1 MIVYDCI
8 ILFFLILFSA
18 FFSGSETAFMNL
30 KIHRKNIPINLKA
43 ILKDEQLF
51 LTSVLSAN
59 TIVNISIAVISTY
72 LASDIFEY
80 YGFQESI
87 IPTYLW
93 ILEIFIVG
101 LIILLF
107 GEILP
112 KKIAM
117 SKSMEFA
124 RLAYYPLKFFLI
136 IITPFTVVVNLIISL
151 IMTLFPFIKK
161 EKVFDT
167 EEELRIAT
175 EIGEEDG
182 TIEEDESEM
191 IQSVLEFDNKMV
203 REIMTPRVDIA
214 SISSESNIDDLM
226 DLIKEK
232 KYSKIPMY
240 DKSIDK
246 IKGIIYAKDV
256 LPYLIGSRPKKIN
269 ISDFCKDP
277 IFIPENKPIDDM
289 LQEFRDKKTQIAIIV
304 DEWGGTAGL
313 VTVEDI
319 VEEVLGEI
327 RDPYDIENDLFI
339 KKSDNHYSLDA
350 KIGIYDIEEELDIE
364 FPEDRDYDT
373 LGGYIFFS
381 LGKIPEKG
389 ESVHFSKWDFKVKS
403 IAENRIKIVEAKRK
417 I

>member
-1 MIVYDCI
+1 MILTDSI
-8 ILFFLILFSA
+8 ILFFLILLSA

-30 KIHRKNIPINLKA
+30 KVHRKSIPAHLKA

-59 TIVNISIAVISTY
+59 TVVNISIAVISTY
-72 LASDIFEY
+72 LTSYIFKQ
-80 YGFQESI
+80 YGFSDSI
-87 IPTYLW
+87 YLW
-93 ILEIFIVG
+93 ILEVFFVG
-101 LIILLF
+101 MIILVF
-107 GEILP
+107 GEIVP
-112 KKIAM
+112 KKIAIR
-117 SKSMEFA
+117 KSMQFA
-124 RLAYYPLKFFLI
+124 KISYYPLKFFLVV
-136 IITPFTVVVNLIISL
+136 ITPFAFVVNLIIKS
-151 IMTLFPFIKK
+151 IMTFFPFIKK

-167 EEELRIAT
+167 EEELKIAT
-175 EIGEEDG
+175 ELGEADG

-203 REIMTPRVDIA
+203 REIMTPRVDIS
-214 SISSESNIDDLM
+214 SISSGASIDDLM

-240 DKSIDK
+240 DESIDK

-256 LPYLIGSRPKKIN
+256 LPYLIGSRPEKIN
-269 ISDFCKDP
+269 ISDFCKDAL
-277 IFIPENKPIDDM
+277 FIPENKPIDDM
-289 LQEFRDKKTQIAIIV
+289 LEEFRSKKTQIAIIV

-319 VEEVLGEI
+319 VEEVFGEI

-339 KKSDNHYSLDA
+339 KRTDNHYLLDA
-350 KIGIYDIEEELDIE
+350 KIGIYDIEEELDID

-381 LGKIPEKG
+381 LGKIPEVK
-389 ESVHFSKWDFKVKS
+389 ESVSFGKWNFEVKS
-403 IAENRIKIVEAKRK
+403 IVDNRIKKVEAKRK
-417 I
+417 L

>member
-1 MIVYDCI
+1 MIIADYI
-8 ILFFLILFSA
+8 ILFFLILLSA

-30 KIHRKNIPINLKA
+30 KVHRKNIPSHLKM

-59 TIVNISIAVISTY
+59 TVVNISIAVMSTY
-72 LASDIFEY
+72 MTSEIFKKFKFE
-80 YGFQESI
+80 ESI
-87 IPTYLW
+87 YLW
-93 ILEIFIVG
+93 ILEVFIVG
-101 LIILLF
+101 MIILIF

-112 KKIAM
+112 KKIAIR
-117 SKSMEFA
+117 KSMQFA
-124 RLAYYPLKFFLI
+124 RLSFYPLKFFLVV
-136 IITPFTVVVNLIISL
+136 ITPFAFLVNFIIKS
-151 IMTLFPFIKK
+151 IMVLFPFIKK

-167 EEELRIAT
+167 EEELKIAT
-175 EIGEEDG
+175 ELGEAEG

-214 SISSESNIDDLM
+214 SISSDSSIDELM

-240 DKSIDK
+240 DQNIDK
-246 IKGIIYAKDV
+246 IKGIIYAKDI
-256 LPYLIGSRPKKIN
+256 LPYLIGSRPEKIN
-269 ISDFCKDP
+269 ISDFCKEP
-277 IFIPENKPIDDM
+277 LFIPENKPIDDM
-289 LQEFRDKKTQIAIIV
+289 LEEFRDKKTQIAIIV

-319 VEEVLGEI
+319 VEEVFGEI

-339 KKSDNHYSLDA
+339 KKADEHYSLDA

-381 LGKIPEKG
+381 LGKIPEEG
-389 ESVHFSKWDFKVKS
+389 EAVYFANWNFEVKS
-403 IAENRIKIVEAKRK
+403 IVDNRIKTVEARRQY
-417 I
+417 

>member
-1 MIVYDCI
+1 MILTDSI
-8 ILFFLILFSA
+8 ILFFLILLSA

-30 KIHRKNIPINLKA
+30 KVHRKSIPAHLKA

-59 TIVNISIAVISTY
+59 TVVNISIAVISTY
-72 LASDIFEY
+72 LTSYIFKQ
-80 YGFQESI
+80 YGFSDSI
-87 IPTYLW
+87 YLW
-93 ILEIFIVG
+93 ILEVFFVG
-101 LIILLF
+101 MIILVF
-107 GEILP
+107 GEIVP
-112 KKIAM
+112 KKIAIR
-117 SKSMEFA
+117 KSMQFA
-124 RLAYYPLKFFLI
+124 KISFYPLKFFLI
-136 IITPFTVVVNLIISL
+136 VITPFAFVVNLIIKS
-151 IMTLFPFIKK
+151 IMTFFPFIKK

-167 EEELRIAT
+167 EEELKIAT
-175 EIGEEDG
+175 ELGEADG

-203 REIMTPRVDIA
+203 REIMTPRVDIS
-214 SISSESNIDDLM
+214 SISSGASIDDLM

-240 DKSIDK
+240 DESIDK

-256 LPYLIGSRPKKIN
+256 LPYLIGSRPEKIN
-269 ISDFCKDP
+269 ISDFCKDAL
-277 IFIPENKPIDDM
+277 FIPENKPIDDM
-289 LQEFRDKKTQIAIIV
+289 LEEFRSKKTQIAIIV

-319 VEEVLGEI
+319 VEEVFGEI

-339 KKSDNHYSLDA
+339 KRTDNHYSLDA
-350 KIGIYDIEEELDIE
+350 KIGIYDIEEELDID

-381 LGKIPEKG
+381 LGKIPEVK
-389 ESVHFSKWDFKVKS
+389 ESVSFGKWNFEVKS
-403 IAENRIKIVEAKRK
+403 IVDNRIKNVEAKRK
-417 I
+417 L

>member
-1 MIVYDCI
+1 MIIDDYF
-8 ILFFLILFSA
+8 ILFLLILLSA

-30 KIHRKNIPINLKA
+30 KVHRKNVPSHLRML
-43 ILKDEQLF
+43 LKDEQLF

-59 TIVNISIAVISTY
+59 TIVNISIAVMSTY
-72 LASDIFEY
+72 LTRHIFEE
-80 YGFQESI
+80 YGFEESI
-87 IPTYLW
+87 YLW
-93 ILEIFIVG
+93 ILEVFVVG

-112 KKIAM
+112 KKIAIR
-117 SKSMEFA
+117 KSIEFA
-124 RLAYYPLKFFLI
+124 RVSYYPLKFFLV
-136 IITPFTVVVNLIISL
+136 IITPFSFIINLIIEL
-151 IMTLFPFIKK
+151 IMGLFPFIKK

-167 EEELRIAT
+167 EEELKIAT
-175 EIGEEDG
+175 ELGEADG

-191 IQSVLEFDNKMV
+191 IQSVLEFDDKMV

-214 SISSESNIDDLM
+214 SISSNSNIDELM

-240 DKSIDK
+240 DSSIDK
-246 IKGIIYAKDV
+246 IKGIIYAKDI
-256 LPYLIGSRPKKIN
+256 LPYLIGSRPEKIN
-269 ISDFCKDP
+269 ISDFCKEAL
-277 IFIPENKPIDDM
+277 FVPENKPIDDM
-289 LQEFRDKKTQIAIIV
+289 LEEFRDKKTQVAIVV

-327 RDPYDIENDLFI
+327 RDPYDIENDLFV
-339 KKSDNHYSLDA
+339 KKSESHYSLDA
-350 KIGIYDIEEELDIE
+350 KIGIYDMEEELDIE

-381 LGKIPEKG
+381 LGKIPKKD
-389 ESVHFSKWDFKVKS
+389 ESVEFSKWTFKVKT
-403 IAENRIKIVEAKRK
+403 IVENRIKIVEAKRK
-417 I
+417 L

>member
-1 MIVYDCI
+1 MIADFVI
-8 ILFFLILFSA
+8 VLFLILLSA

-30 KIHRKNIPINLKA
+30 KVHRKNMPSYLKL

-51 LTSVLSAN
+51 LISILSAN

-72 LASDIFEY
+72 LTSDIFKNYE
-80 YGFQESI
+80 FEESI
-87 IPTYLW
+87 YLW
-93 ILEIFIVG
+93 ILEVLIVG

-112 KKIAM
+112 KKVAM
-117 SKSMEFA
+117 KKSLQFA
-124 RLAYYPLKFFLI
+124 RASYYPLKFFLV
-136 IITPFTVVVNLIISL
+136 IITPFSFLINSIIRL

-167 EEELRIAT
+167 EEELKIAT
-175 EIGEEDG
+175 ELGEAEG
-182 TIEEDESEM
+182 TIKEDESEM
-191 IQSVLEFDNKMV
+191 IQSVLEFDDKMV

-214 SISSESNIDDLM
+214 SIKSNTSIDDLM

-240 DKSIDK
+240 EENIDK
-246 IKGIIYAKDV
+246 IKGIIYAKDI
-256 LPYLIGSRPKKIN
+256 LPYLIGSRPEKIN
-269 ISDFCKDP
+269 ISDFCKDAL
-277 IFIPENKPIDDM
+277 FIPENKPIDDM
-289 LQEFRDKKTQIAIIV
+289 LEEFRDKKTQIAIVV

-339 KKSDNHYSLDA
+339 KKSDNNYAIDA

-381 LGKIPEKG
+381 LGKIPDKG
-389 ESVHFSKWDFKVKS
+389 ESVQFSNWLFTVKT
-403 IAENRIKIVEAKRK
+403 IVDNRIKTVEAKK
-417 I
+417 QI

>member
-1 MIVYDCI
+1 MILTDSI
-8 ILFFLILFSA
+8 ILFFLILLSA

-30 KIHRKNIPINLKA
+30 KVHRKSIPAHLKA

-59 TIVNISIAVISTY
+59 TVVNISIAVISTY
-72 LASDIFEY
+72 LTSYIFKQ
-80 YGFQESI
+80 YGFSDSI
-87 IPTYLW
+87 YLW
-93 ILEIFIVG
+93 ILEVFFVG
-101 LIILLF
+101 MIILVF
-107 GEILP
+107 GEIVP
-112 KKIAM
+112 KKIAIR
-117 SKSMEFA
+117 KSMQFA
-124 RLAYYPLKFFLI
+124 KVSYYPLKFFLVV
-136 IITPFTVVVNLIISL
+136 ITPFAFVVNLIIKS
-151 IMTLFPFIKK
+151 IMTFFPFIKK

-167 EEELRIAT
+167 EEELKIAT
-175 EIGEEDG
+175 ELGEADG

-203 REIMTPRVDIA
+203 REIMTPRVDIS
-214 SISSESNIDDLM
+214 SISSGASIDDLM

-240 DKSIDK
+240 DESIDK

-256 LPYLIGSRPKKIN
+256 LPYLIGSRPEKIN
-269 ISDFCKDP
+269 ISDFCKDAL
-277 IFIPENKPIDDM
+277 FIPENKPIDDM
-289 LQEFRDKKTQIAIIV
+289 LEEFRSKKTQIAIIV

-319 VEEVLGEI
+319 VEEVFGEI

-339 KKSDNHYSLDA
+339 KRTDNHYSLDA
-350 KIGIYDIEEELDIE
+350 KIGIYDIEEELDID

-381 LGKIPEKG
+381 LGKIPEVK
-389 ESVHFSKWDFKVKS
+389 ESVSFGKWNFEVKS
-403 IAENRIKIVEAKRK
+403 IVDNRIKKVEAKRK
-417 I
+417 L

>member
-1 MIVYDCI
+1 MILTDSI
-8 ILFFLILFSA
+8 ILFFLILLSA

-30 KIHRKNIPINLKA
+30 KVHRKSIPAHLKA

-59 TIVNISIAVISTY
+59 TVVNISIAVISTY
-72 LASDIFEY
+72 LTSYIFKQ
-80 YGFQESI
+80 YGFSDSI
-87 IPTYLW
+87 YLW
-93 ILEIFIVG
+93 ILEVFFVG
-101 LIILLF
+101 MIILVF
-107 GEILP
+107 GEIVP
-112 KKIAM
+112 KKIAIR
-117 SKSMEFA
+117 KSMQFA
-124 RLAYYPLKFFLI
+124 KISYYPLKFFLVV
-136 IITPFTVVVNLIISL
+136 ITPFAFVVNLIIKS
-151 IMTLFPFIKK
+151 IMTFFPFIKK

-167 EEELRIAT
+167 EEELKIAT
-175 EIGEEDG
+175 ELGEADG

-203 REIMTPRVDIA
+203 REIMTPRVDIS
-214 SISSESNIDDLM
+214 SISSGASIDDLM

-240 DKSIDK
+240 DESIDK

-256 LPYLIGSRPKKIN
+256 LPYLIGSRPEKIN
-269 ISDFCKDP
+269 ISDFCKDAL
-277 IFIPENKPIDDM
+277 FIPENKPIDDM
-289 LQEFRDKKTQIAIIV
+289 LEEFRSKKTQIAIIV

-319 VEEVLGEI
+319 VEEVFGEI

-339 KKSDNHYSLDA
+339 KRTDNHYSLDA
-350 KIGIYDIEEELDIE
+350 KIGIYDIEEELDID

-381 LGKIPEKG
+381 LGKIPEVK
-389 ESVHFSKWDFKVKS
+389 ESVNFGKWNFEVKS
-403 IAENRIKIVEAKRK
+403 IVDNRIKKVEAKRK
-417 I
+417 L

>member
-1 MIVYDCI
+1 MIADFI
-8 ILFFLILFSA
+8 ILLLLILFSA

-30 KIHRKNIPINLKA
+30 KVHRKSMPSYLKR

-51 LTSVLSAN
+51 LISILSAN

-72 LASDIFEY
+72 LTSDIFKK
-80 YGFQESI
+80 YGFEESI
-87 IPTYLW
+87 YLW
-93 ILEIFIVG
+93 ILEVIIVG

-117 SKSMEFA
+117 KKSLQFA
-124 RLAYYPLKFFLI
+124 KASYYPLKFFLV
-136 IITPFTVVVNLIISL
+136 IITPFSFLINSIIGL

-167 EEELRIAT
+167 EEELKIAT
-175 EIGEEDG
+175 ELGEAEG
-182 TIEEDESEM
+182 TIKEDESEM
-191 IQSVLEFDNKMV
+191 IQSILEFDDKMV

-214 SISSESNIDDLM
+214 SIKSDSNIDDLM

-240 DKSIDK
+240 DENIDK
-246 IKGIIYAKDV
+246 IKGIIYAKDI
-256 LPYLIGSRPKKIN
+256 LPYLIGSRPEKIN
-269 ISDFCKDP
+269 ISDFCKEA

-289 LQEFRDKKTQIAIIV
+289 LEEFRDKKTQIAIVV

-339 KKSDNHYSLDA
+339 KRSDNNYTIDA

-381 LGKIPEKG
+381 LGKIPDKE
-389 ESVHFSKWDFKVKS
+389 ESVEFSKWSFTVKT
-403 IAENRIKIVEAKRK
+403 IVDNRIKTVEAKK
-417 I
+417 QI

>member
-1 MIVYDCI
+1 MILTDSI
-8 ILFFLILFSA
+8 ILFFLILLSA

-30 KIHRKNIPINLKA
+30 KVHRKSIPAHLKA

-59 TIVNISIAVISTY
+59 TVVNISIAVISTY
-72 LASDIFEY
+72 LTSYIFKQ
-80 YGFQESI
+80 YGFSDSI
-87 IPTYLW
+87 YLW
-93 ILEIFIVG
+93 ILEVFFVG
-101 LIILLF
+101 MIILVF
-107 GEILP
+107 GEIVP
-112 KKIAM
+112 KKIAIR
-117 SKSMEFA
+117 KSMQFA
-124 RLAYYPLKFFLI
+124 KISYYPLKFFLI
-136 IITPFTVVVNLIISL
+136 VITPFAFVVNLIIKS
-151 IMTLFPFIKK
+151 IMTFFPFIKK

-167 EEELRIAT
+167 EEELKIAT
-175 EIGEEDG
+175 ELGEADG

-203 REIMTPRVDIA
+203 REIMTPRVDIS
-214 SISSESNIDDLM
+214 SISSGASIDDLM

-240 DKSIDK
+240 DESIDK

-256 LPYLIGSRPKKIN
+256 LPYLIGSRPEKIN
-269 ISDFCKDP
+269 ISDFCKDAL
-277 IFIPENKPIDDM
+277 FIPENKPIDDM
-289 LQEFRDKKTQIAIIV
+289 LEEFRSKKTQIAIIV

-319 VEEVLGEI
+319 VEEVFGEI

-339 KKSDNHYSLDA
+339 KRTDNHYSLDA
-350 KIGIYDIEEELDIE
+350 KIGIYDIEEELDID

-381 LGKIPEKG
+381 LGKIPEVK
-389 ESVHFSKWDFKVKS
+389 ESVSFGKWNFEVKS
-403 IAENRIKIVEAKRK
+403 IVDNRIKKVEAKRK
-417 I
+417 L

>member
-1 MIVYDCI
+1 MITDFI
-8 ILFFLILFSA
+8 ILLLLILFSA

-30 KIHRKNIPINLKA
+30 KVHRKSMPSYLKL

-51 LTSVLSAN
+51 LISILSAN

-72 LASDIFEY
+72 LTSDIFKK
-80 YGFQESI
+80 YGFEESI
-87 IPTYLW
+87 YLW
-93 ILEIFIVG
+93 ILEVIIVG

-107 GEILP
+107 GEIFP

-117 SKSMEFA
+117 KKSLQFA
-124 RLAYYPLKFFLI
+124 KASYYPLKFFLV
-136 IITPFTVVVNLIISL
+136 IITPFSFLINSIIGL

-167 EEELRIAT
+167 EEELKIAT
-175 EIGEEDG
+175 ELGEAEG
-182 TIEEDESEM
+182 TIKEDESEM
-191 IQSVLEFDNKMV
+191 IQSVLEFDDKMV

-214 SISSESNIDDLM
+214 SIKSDSNIDDLM

-240 DKSIDK
+240 DENIDK
-246 IKGIIYAKDV
+246 IKGIIYAKDI
-256 LPYLIGSRPKKIN
+256 LPYLIGSRPEKIN
-269 ISDFCKDP
+269 ISDFCKEAL
-277 IFIPENKPIDDM
+277 FIPENKPIDDM
-289 LQEFRDKKTQIAIIV
+289 LEEFKDKKTQIAIVV

-339 KKSDNHYSLDA
+339 KRSDNNYTIDA

-381 LGKIPEKG
+381 LGKIPDKE
-389 ESVHFSKWDFKVKS
+389 ESVEFSKWSFTVKT
-403 IAENRIKIVEAKRK
+403 IVDNRIKTVEAKK
-417 I
+417 QI